1 MTTTVH
7 KCQCG
12 DRSCKQY
19 VLSTQGS
26 VGFDLETATKY
37 AAIDDLLDAL
47 APLLA
52 IAEAY
57 DANELDDEARKE
69 WAFGANT
76 TPHDQ
81 IELYQGRGG
90 KQLLTLADAM
100 KARAAISKARGQTK

>member
-37 AAIDDLLDAL
+37 AATDDLLLALESAIWMIEAHEGTSEENDRIVDA
-47 APLLA
+47 
-52 IAEAY
+52 
-57 DANELDDEARKE
+57 
-69 WAFGANT
+69 
-76 TPHDQ
+76 
-81 IELYQGRGG
+81 
-90 KQLLTLADAM
+90 
-100 KARAAISKARGQTK
+100 ARAAISKARGQTK